1 MLRRRIL
8 ASAMASVMAIGSV
21 AVVANAE
28 DAAASTAKV
37 KTKADLEAY
46 VKSFDSF
53 RVSGI
58 NNYGSISG
66 DRFSA
71 MCDFAENIIADPA
84 STVDDYTAAYM
95 MLESVYNNLKLYTV
109 EELKAL
115 IDANK
120 KVYETNNIMNEEYGD
135 AIYKDDKGQ
144 WGNFTNAYE
153 TAESVLDSSDS
164 RIISD
169 AYEELVD
176 AKDKLSALTVVTKA
190 QFRSA
195 MKNLETALQREY
207 KFDAWRRGTIVDSTW
222 SVQWAFDNS
231 TYSWGSIFYAV
242 NNMVADITK
251 QYEELNNRKSVNKT
265 TNEDITKAYG
275 SAVSLATVLNSFE
288 ADDTVRGSKSS
299 VQALLNQYHGLLV
312 MDYATTA
319 ALDLEAEIARQ
330 GGVTAKGAFDVTT
343 TTVGV
348 ATAAS
353 HLHPEWKGAEKNIA
367 ASLTIKTKDPLYLIT
382 RDGYADIYN
391 ENGEY
396 DDTKIA
402 SVVKTTNT
410 GLADG
415 QKAVRINKNVSFD
428 IAKYI
433 KVDADDIDFDY
444 DNHENNDIYDG
455 DTYPTYSDHWAGHG
469 GHPWDTGSVV
479 GSWILQ
485 AVSNG
490 NFTNTDGEPVMGYT
504 TLDKAMALAEFY
516 LKATKDDWK
525 NSDIYSIDD
534 TDSIAADSAKGS
546 SAEWTLVYRYL
557 KYALEDKYKGS
568 TDSFTKADVVKLIEE
583 SYDLT
588 EKTGDAAMFS
598 YNHNA
603 LVEVRQNALEWLK
616 VANKDKKYKDNTMPY
631 DFGATEATA
640 TGVYNALNGAYYA
653 LKADYD
659 AFSISFGDIY
669 YRLAEIAD
677 MIDNGDI
684 VATDDI
690 IRGLQDVAFKL
701 VTVQSLDDEI
711 GVAIENDVFTVDYA
725 LNKVNRVFTKGAE
738 HYKELDIDATYNR
751 LTVPTP
757 DADHP
762 AARSHDELYK
772 AFTALNDEVK
782 KQTEPTTVVGDVN
795 GDGVV
800 NALDAAAILKAVAA
814 GTAIDVAVGDY
825 NADGVV
831 NALDAA
837 AILKAV
843 TQA

>member
-28 DAAASTAKV
+28 TTAASTAKV

-95 MLESVYNNLKLYTV
+95 MLESVYNNLKIYTV

-115 IDANK
+115 VDANK

-153 TAESVLDSSDS
+153 TAESVLNSSDS

-207 KFDAWRRGTIVDSTW
+207 KFDAWRRGTIVDPTW
-222 SVQWAFDNS
+222 SVQWAFDSS

-242 NNMVADITK
+242 NEKVPGITE
-251 QYEELNNRKSVNKT
+251 QYEVLNNRKSVNRT
-265 TNEDITKAYG
+265 TDEDITKAYEA
-275 SAVSLATVLNSFE
+275 AVSLATVLNSFE

-312 MDYATTA
+312 KDYATTA

-330 GGVTAKGAFDVTT
+330 GGVDPQGAFDVTST
-343 TTVGV
+343 WMGV

-353 HLHPEWKGAEKNIA
+353 NFHPDWKGVQKDIA
-367 ASLTIKTKDPLYLIT
+367 ASLTIKTKNPLYLIT

-402 SVVKTTNT
+402 SVVRTSNT

-415 QKAVRINKNVSFD
+415 QKAVRINKNASFD
-428 IAKYI
+428 VAKYI
-433 KVDADDIDFDY
+433 KVDASDIDFDY

-455 DTYPTYSDHWAGHG
+455 DTYNVHVDLGWTEM
-469 GHPWDTGSVV
+469 DTQSIV
-479 GSWILQ
+479 GSWILYSQ
-485 AVSNG
+485 TNG
-490 NFTNTDGEPVMGYT
+490 QFTNTDNKPVKAYT
-504 TLDKAMALAEFY
+504 TLDKAMTLAQFY

-534 TDSIAADSAKGS
+534 TDSIAKDSAKGS

-568 TDSFTKADVVKLIEE
+568 TTTHTKAEVAKLIED

-588 EKTGDAAMFS
+588 EKTGDAAMFA
-598 YNHNA
+598 YNHNT
-603 LVEVRQNALEWLK
+603 LVELRQDALEWLK
-616 VANKDKKYKDNTMPY
+616 IANKDKKYKDNTTPY
-631 DFGATEATA
+631 DFGAIQATA
-640 TGVYNALNGAYYA
+640 TRVFDDLNGAYYA
-653 LKADYD
+653 LKNDYD

-690 IRGLQDVAFKL
+690 IRGLQDVAYKL

-711 GVAIENDVFTVDYA
+711 GVAIENDAFTVDYA
-725 LNKVNRVFTKGAE
+725 LNKVNRVFTKGDE
-738 HYKELDIDATYNR
+738 YYKQLDIDATNNR
-751 LTVPTP
+751 LTVPKP